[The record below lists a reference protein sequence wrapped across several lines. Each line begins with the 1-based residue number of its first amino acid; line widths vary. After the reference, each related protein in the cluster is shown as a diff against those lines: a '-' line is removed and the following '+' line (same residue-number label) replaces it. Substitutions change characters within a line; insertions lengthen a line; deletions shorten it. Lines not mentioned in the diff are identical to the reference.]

1 MLYLPPQ
8 NPASKLI
15 GYEIYR
21 GDSTGAQEALAI
33 DVVED
38 LDFDGTI
45 FDTDSTIEVDVNY
58 FYTVKLLNMYGLSA
72 ASNEATSFGSP
83 TGDVPDAVTDLAA
96 TGGAGKVTLDW
107 SSPTYQGTANL
118 LYYNVQRNDTDGT
131 WDTLDSL
138 LVAKVG
144 NAQFVDESG
153 IPGVEYDYRVLAA
166 NEYGDGFTP
175 SNVASGAAT
184 GGTSAPSAP
193 LNLEVQ
199 SGTGYIVLNWDAPSS
214 SGTPAFTA
222 YSIFRSTSSGS
233 FGTEALASVGAGT
246 LTYNDTSA
254 VAGTPYFYVVK
265 AIGSGGDS
273 PASNQVTATASGSTG
288 TAPSAPQSLSAGGHD
303 GYVILTWQAPSS
315 AGSSAITRY
324 DVFRGTTAGSIGT
337 TAIGN
342 VAAGV
347 LTYNDTTV
355 SNDQAYFY
363 VVKAVNAVGSSVAS
377 NTAQATPSAV
387 GTPPGTPTGLNA
399 EGNAGSISLSWT
411 EPVGGN
417 VDKYLLYRGTTAGGE
432 DIYTFGNCDRGNI
445 IH

>member
-1 MLYLPPQ
+1 MRRTTADAYDIYRSTTAGAETFLISVGSDEYYFDNDVVNGETYFYKVKPKIDALVGPFSPEASATPGTGAVPAAPTGLVATPSPYGVMLYLPPQ
-8 NPASKLI
+8 NPASILI

-21 GDSTGAQEALAI
+21 GDSTGAQETLAI

-72 ASNEATSFGSP
+72 ASNEASSFGSP
-83 TGDVPDAVTDLAA
+83 TGDVPDAVTDLTA

-118 LYYNVQRNDTDGT
+118 LYYDVQRNDTDGT
-131 WDTLDSL
+131 WDTLDSF

-144 NAQFVDESG
+144 DAQFVDESG

-175 SNVASGAAT
+175 SNVASGTAT
-184 GGTSAPSAP
+184 GATSAPSAP
-193 LNLEVQ
+193 QNLEVQ
-199 SGTGYIVLNWDAPSS
+199 SGTGYIVLNWDAPTS

-233 FGTEALASVGAGT
+233 FGTTPLASVAAGT

-324 DVFRGTTAGSIGT
+324 DVFRGTTAGSIGYD
-337 TAIGN
+337 G
-342 VAAGV
+342 
-347 LTYNDTTV
+347 DR
-355 SNDQAYFY
+355 Q
-363 VVKAVNAVGSSVAS
+363 
-377 NTAQATPSAV
+377 
-387 GTPPGTPTGLNA
+387 
-399 EGNAGSISLSWT
+399 
-411 EPVGGN
+411 
-417 VDKYLLYRGTTAGGE
+417 RGRWRP
-432 DIYTFGNCDRGNI
+432 DV
-445 IH
+445 